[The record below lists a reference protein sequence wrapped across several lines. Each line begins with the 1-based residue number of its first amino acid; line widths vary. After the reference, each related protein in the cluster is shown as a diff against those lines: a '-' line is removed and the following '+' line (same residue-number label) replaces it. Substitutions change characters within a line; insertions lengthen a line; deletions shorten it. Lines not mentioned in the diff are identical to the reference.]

1 MFRISKDVKKKSQE
15 VSIRVELPN
24 IEFMVEGYQLQIL
37 LKYLKQLQEFK
48 QVWRQVMDKLKWQD
62 RLQDNQIN
70 IEESRELE
78 VPVVTYNNNSRKS
91 LRNPSGAVDIFA
103 SVVIAFEDDGT
114 EKRHSTKR
122 KTDFIDS
129 IMLENDSEAQSL
141 KK

>member
-1 MFRISKDVKKKSQE
+1 
-15 VSIRVELPN
+15 
-24 IEFMVEGYQLQIL
+24 MVEGYQLQIL